1 MEETEPNNMEVK
13 RDSEGKIVAGSGPLN
28 PAGRP
33 KGKTLK
39 EYAREY
45 FLLKTEEEKR
55 EYLEKL
61 EEKKPGFI
69 WTMAEG
75 QPHQTTDITSGDKP
89 IPLLYGLHDNHINK
103 EDSKPEETD

>member
-1 MEETEPNNMEVK
+1 MEEPNQLEVK
-13 RDSEGKIVAGSGPLN
+13 RNPDGTIAQGSGPLN

-45 FLLKTEEEKR
+45 FLLKSEDEKR

-69 WTMAEG
+69 WEMAEG
-75 QPHQTTDITSGDKP
+75 RAKQDVDIDASFSGPSAIKLD
-89 IPLLYGLHDNHINK
+89 
-103 EDSKPEETD
+103 E